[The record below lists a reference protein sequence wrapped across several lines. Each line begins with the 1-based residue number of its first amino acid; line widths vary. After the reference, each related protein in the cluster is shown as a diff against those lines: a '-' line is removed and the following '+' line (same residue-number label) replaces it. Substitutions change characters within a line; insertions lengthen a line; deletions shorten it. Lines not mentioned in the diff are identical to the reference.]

1 MIRPLLLFWLIL
13 LFAGCKSVRPTADS
27 APSFSLQT
35 IPMPGKSIRAL
46 EVLNDSTL
54 FFAANDGQTGF
65 SSDSG
70 KTWQLNKVSFESKA
84 PSFRATAFHADAIF
98 MLSIESPALLYRIRQ
113 QGPELVYTERH
124 PDVFYDAMQFFD
136 EKVGIALGDPID
148 GCFSIL
154 RSEDGGAS
162 WTKLGCENIPPSIP
176 GEAAYAASNSNLA
189 IQGDKVWFATGGA
202 VSRVFYSDDRGIHWK
217 VVETPVISGGK
228 MTGIYSID
236 FYNEDVGFV
245 IGGDWDE
252 KTNNRA
258 NKALTLDGGKTWQLV
273 ADGEGASYKSC
284 VRFVPGGGGK
294 KIIAV
299 GTTGVSY
306 SDDQGKTWQ
315 TVHAEGFYTIRF
327 AGKDLAYLAGENKI
341 GLLKLP

>member
-1 MIRPLLLFWLIL
+1 MIRPLLLFSLIFML
-13 LFAGCKSVRPTADS
+13 AGCKSVRQAADS
-27 APSFSLQT
+27 SQSFPLTT
-35 IPMPGKSIRAL
+35 IPMQGKSIRAL

-65 SSDSG
+65 STDSG
-70 KTWQLNKVSFESKA
+70 KTWQFNEVSFEGKA

-98 MLSIESPALLYRIRQ
+98 MLSIENPALLYRIRQ
-113 QGPELVYTERH
+113 QKPELVYTERH

-162 WTKLGCENIPPSIP
+162 WTRLGCENMPPSIA
-176 GEAAYAASNSNLA
+176 GEAAYAASNSNLS

-202 VSRVFYSDDRGIHWK
+202 VSRVFYSDDRGLRWK

-236 FYNEDVGFV
+236 FYDDKTGVV
-245 IGGDWDE
+245 IGGDWDD
-252 KTNNRA
+252 KASNRA
-258 NKALTLDGGKTWQLV
+258 NKAITLDGGKTWKLV
-273 ADGEGASYKSC
+273 ADAEGASFKSC
-284 VRFVPGGGGK
+284 VRFLPNGGGK
-294 KIIAV
+294 KIMAV
-299 GTTGVSY
+299 GTTGISY
-306 SDDQGKTWQ
+306 SGDQGNTWQ
-315 TVHAEGFYTIRF
+315 TIHEEGFYTIRF
-327 AGKDLAYLAGENKI
+327 ANKNLAYLAGENKI